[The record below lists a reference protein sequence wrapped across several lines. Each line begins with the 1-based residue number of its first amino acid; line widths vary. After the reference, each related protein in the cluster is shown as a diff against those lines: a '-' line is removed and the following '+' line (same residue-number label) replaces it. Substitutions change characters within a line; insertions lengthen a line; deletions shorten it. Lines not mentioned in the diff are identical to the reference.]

1 MISRIAEKNTHTS
14 YVFKSFPM
22 LPLWKRVEESTLLA
36 FSAIT
41 DGLNAGS
48 KCGREISLKSS
59 PRHSS
64 IILEVKPKERLENK
78 INPFPIYSET
88 DKAYISELLKIL
100 DEASVISLSVKM
112 FRLAEVGDH
121 IPHVHPFTFL
131 KVILTDP
138 ILRMR
143 LKRIFESPCKRIGM
157 MNRSLL
163 SEGFSHQLQTEHF
176 RGNLEPYIEAFSASV
191 NVPPEEIRP
200 LIQSAAWQELCF
212 HLLEKTSPRSVEAC
226 RA

>member
-1 MISRIAEKNTHTS
+1 MIPRIAEKSNDNP

-22 LPLWKRVEESTLLA
+22 LPLWKKIEESALLA
-36 FSAIT
+36 LSAIAS
-41 DGLNAGS
+41 DLNTGS
-48 KCGREISLKSS
+48 SCGHEISVKAN
-59 PRHSS
+59 PGHSS
-64 IILEVKPKERLENK
+64 IIIKVKSNK

-88 DKAYISELLKIL
+88 DKAYISELLKTL

-112 FRLAEVGDH
+112 FRLAEIGDH

-143 LKRIFESPCKRIGM
+143 LKRIFDSPCKRIGM

-163 SEGFSHQLQTEHF
+163 SEGFSRQLQIEHL

-191 NVPPEEIRP
+191 NVPAEEIRP

-212 HLLEKTSPRSVEAC
+212 HLLEKTSPRSREAC
-226 RA
+226 RE